1 LKQESVLFTYSNSHS
16 TKAILVGVSL
26 LGNSHPISLN
36 ELTGL
41 AVTAEYKPVA
51 ELTQRLTEI
60 NPKTFLG
67 SGKVEELKQAV
78 SYHSP
83 EVVVFDEEL
92 SPRQNRELEKILK
105 CRVIDRPWLILEIF
119 SDHARTRE
127 AKTQVELARL
137 KYALP
142 RLTKMWGHLSRQ
154 RGGIGMKDVG
164 ETQIQLDQRMIR
176 NQINK
181 LEKKLKQIDREKKT
195 QRKSRQGI
203 FKVAL
208 VGYTNVGKS
217 SLMNKLT
224 GADTLVENK
233 LFATLDSTVRKIKKN
248 FPYPVL
254 LSDTVGLINKLPH
267 DLVASFKST
276 LDEVRNA
283 DLLIHVVD
291 ISNHEYKN
299 QMQITNNL
307 LIEMQMDEIDVIL
320 VFNKTDS
327 IEDIEELDKALE
339 KFPLSI
345 GISCKKNEGIDT
357 LREQIVKRYENKL
370 SPHQLSIQHSQ
381 AGLISKI
388 RKFALIVNE
397 NYEEDRICLSL
408 RLPPGGKT
416 KLENLF
422 SSR

>member
-1 LKQESVLFTYSNSHS
+1 MNSPK
-16 TKAILVGVSL
+16 TILVGIKLPGNPSSSEIL
-26 LGNSHPISLN
+26 LD
-36 ELTGL
+36 ELKGL
-41 AVTAEYKPVA
+41 AVTAEYDPVA
-51 ELTQRLTEI
+51 ELTQRLNEI
-60 NPKTFLG
+60 NPKTFIG
-67 SGKVEELKQAV
+67 RGKVEELKHAV
-78 SYHSP
+78 IHHSP
-83 EVVVFDEEL
+83 EVVIFDEEL

-119 SDHARTRE
+119 SHHARTRE

-176 NQINK
+176 NEIHK

-195 QRKSRQGI
+195 QRKSRQGT

-224 GADTLVENK
+224 GANTLVENK
-233 LFATLDSTVRKIKKN
+233 LFATLDPTVRKIKKN

-276 LDEVRNA
+276 LDEVRDA

-291 ISNHEYKN
+291 ISHPEYKD
-299 QMQITNNL
+299 QLQTTDDL
-307 LIEMQMDEIDVIL
+307 LIQMGMDEIEVIL
-320 VFNKTDS
+320 VFNKIDS
-327 IEDIEELDKALE
+327 MEDLENLE
-339 KFPLSI
+339 KAHENFPSAVS
-345 GISCKKNEGIDT
+345 ISCKKNEGIDV
-357 LREQIVKRYENKL
+357 LRQKIIIQYEKRL
-370 SPHQLSIQHSQ
+370 SPYLMELEHSQ
-381 AGLISKI
+381 AGIISQI
-388 RKFALIVNE
+388 RKFALIVKE
-397 NYEEDRICLSL
+397 DYKEDRICLSL
-408 RLPPGGKT
+408 RLPPGGKA
-416 KLENLF
+416 KLKNILNSQEISVNG
-422 SSR
+422 